1 MASARLA
8 PVSAAALSDSLA
20 SLKQRSRCADLVVL
34 WTISQSPANI
44 GTIVA
49 IREFSV
55 VVGAVLGVCLL
66 KEPMG
71 LSKAVGL
78 ALIVAGLAAIKA
90 AH

>member
-1 MASARLA
+1 MGSQ
-8 PVSAAALSDSLA
+8 VSSQGA
-20 SLKQRSRCADLVVL
+20 CADLVVL

-78 ALIVAGLAAIKA
+78 ALIMAGLAAIKA

>member
-1 MASARLA
+1 M
-8 PVSAAALSDSLA
+8 
-20 SLKQRSRCADLVVL
+20 L

-55 VVGAVLGVCLL
+55 VVGAVLGVCVL

-78 ALIVAGLAAIKA
+78 ALIMAGLAAIKA

>member
-1 MASARLA
+1 M
-8 PVSAAALSDSLA
+8 
-20 SLKQRSRCADLVVL
+20 L

-78 ALIVAGLAAIKA
+78 GYLGVGR
-90 AH
+90 